1 MSPGCQSDEK
11 RHPEWIPNYGS
22 LHQNRHRMI
31 QGTVINSHT
40 SIPSQAGM
48 VMGSPGLLFRPA
60 SLRAASSYA
69 LYPTHMNLYF

>member
-1 MSPGCQSDEK
+1 MGICT
-11 RHPEWIPNYGS
+11 R
-22 LHQNRHRMI
+22 NRHRII
-31 QGTVINSHT
+31 QGTVINTHT